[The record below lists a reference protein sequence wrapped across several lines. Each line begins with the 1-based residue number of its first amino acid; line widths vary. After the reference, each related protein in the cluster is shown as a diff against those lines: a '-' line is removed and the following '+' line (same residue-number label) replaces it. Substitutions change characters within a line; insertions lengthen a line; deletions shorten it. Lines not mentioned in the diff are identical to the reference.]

1 MIDLRRYV
9 KHQASGDAAGD
20 STFTVEAVAIPG
32 AVDANSSAGVAH
44 PMPRP
49 PPPT

>member
-9 KHQASGDAAGD
+9 KHQASGDAASD
-20 STFTVEAVAIPG
+20 STVEAAVIPG
-32 AVDANSSAGVAH
+32 SVDANDSAGVAH